1 MRLILVVT
9 LVGIAS
15 ALMTAATPAED
26 EASAA
31 GQKWLALLDDLKY
44 GESWSQAGSMFRDE
58 VNQDQWVAVLKRL
71 REPMGPMISRTAA
84 RIDFVKTLRG
94 APDGDYAIIHFTTS
108 FKNKSGVTE
117 RLTLVKEGGRWQAAA
132 YAIH

>member
-1 MRLILVVT
+1 VRLILVVT